1 VDSNPIKYPIVSFF
15 SEEFRVKNRLR
26 NRRLYRHQSYQLHH
40 EMFLLRARL
49 LHAVNAVN
57 NFVLTTVCN
66 RILKFCFLIFL
77 YFSFIQLVKNL
88 LTNILINP

>member
-1 VDSNPIKYPIVSFF
+1 MDSNPIKYPIFIICF
-15 SEEFRVKNRLR
+15 EEFRVKNRLR

-66 RILKFCFLIFL
+66 RILKFCFFGFFYI
-77 YFSFIQLVKNL
+77 LVSYSW
-88 LTNILINP
+88 